1 MKNIVNEIIS
11 RLNNYLKNDGLE
23 LPKRGLLAG
32 QSIATIYMD
41 IIGFDKFKEKKELKI
56 NDIDVFLLSKDKSF
70 KNSEQMMKKSGKMNL
85 DFIYNYGRFL
95 GIYSEDKYRVV
106 ATKHIKSLNVTFI
119 KSYKKIDSLSIIS
132 LFDINCTQIGL
143 DLETKELFMTKNFN
157 EFISKGEL
165 KIIDVNT
172 PIHSAIRFVKK
183 SKEFGFYANYTKEL
197 SKLVIVETK
206 SIYFGKKY
214 YENYLKYKEVLDLYF
229 EIKTVNPKVDWHI
242 EGMSENH
249 YKADILYTLA
259 KKTTIFN
266 DYIQFHKEVGCNFS
280 ESIQRTNEMFYGNNT
295 IVRKQLSAKFA
306 DLYNNA
312 IDNQVALYYLMEK
325 YYTKNL
331 VVENFRS
338 IMKVIKI
345 HPKLASIYY
354 SFNNL
359 TQLMEF
365 HNNIKKIEKIKGSSI
380 IGVLENSRAEIPY
393 SYDELLNLYNNEFS
407 ELSKELTPPTIQNF
421 KFSKW
426 AFKELR
432 TTIELL
438 EEGKKQYH
446 CVGGYSSCVKSSSSK
461 IISLT
466 SLDPAEKDYT
476 IELRH
481 INNNKYFIA
490 QCMAKFNKP
499 IDNFWIDVFAKEI
512 TLNSSLEI
520 LNELEYKEYYKT
532 YQNNINQEQNIDN
545 DEIPF

>member
-1 MKNIVNEIIS
+1 MKNIVNEIIQ
-11 RLNNYLKNDGLE
+11 RLNNYLKKEGLE

-41 IIGFDKFKEKKELKI
+41 IIGFDKFKDKKELKI
-56 NDIDVFLLSKDKSF
+56 NDIDIFLLSKDKSF
-70 KNSEQMMKKSGKMNL
+70 KNSDQMMKKSGQMNL

-119 KSYKKIDSLSIIS
+119 KSNKVIDSLSIIS

-214 YENYLKYKEVLDLYF
+214 YENYLKYKEILDLYF

-242 EGMSENH
+242 EGMSENY
-249 YKADILYTLA
+249 YKSDILYTLI
-259 KKTTIFN
+259 KKIDVFN

-280 ESIQRTNEMFYGNNT
+280 ESIQRTNEMFYGNNP
-295 IVRKQLSAKFA
+295 IVREHLSEKFR

-312 IDNQVALYYLMEK
+312 VDNQVALYYLMEK

-407 ELSKELTPPTIQNF
+407 ELSKELTPSTIQNF

-426 AFKELR
+426 SFRELR
-432 TTIELL
+432 TKIELL

-461 IISLT
+461 IISLI
-466 SLDPAEKDYT
+466 SLVPSEKDYT
-476 IELRH
+476 IELRQ
-481 INNNKYFIA
+481 ITNNKYVIS

-499 IDNFWIDVFAKEI
+499 IDNSWLDLFAKEI

-520 LNELEYKEYYKT
+520 LNEQEYKEFCKI
-532 YQNNINQEQNIDN
+532 YQNNINRGINIDD